1 MIRWDLRKI
10 FTRAT
15 HDEFALAVK
24 TLQDGLAAA
33 GPVRLEVQ
41 FYNGLPSATTTDV
54 EWVSAGNE
62 RDRQTKIM
70 TTIIDLKDM
79 TRELWDNAAYVEAR
93 LKTGGTYASIEAK
106 GLLPRR
112 LTFYLQSRD
121 PAVAMEDCKESV
133 QKRFPGW
140 RRGDG
145 FFSYHY
151 NVSTG

>member
-15 HDEFALAVK
+15 HDEFSLAVK
-24 TLQDGLAAA
+24 TLQDGLATA
-33 GPVRLEVQ
+33 GSADLEIL
-41 FYNGLPSATTTDV
+41 FYSGLPSATTTDV
-54 EWVSAGNE
+54 EWISAANE
-62 RDRQTKIM
+62 HDRQKKIM
-70 TTIIDLKDM
+70 ATITDLKDM

-93 LKTGGTYASIEAK
+93 LKTGNTFASIEAK

-121 PAVAMEDCKESV
+121 PAVAMEECKKSV

-151 NVSTG
+151 NVSIG